1 MADFAHRVAAF
12 VSGADFEDLH
22 AVDRGAVERSV
33 LDTVGTMLAGRTS
46 DHGAIVEKLS
56 TAATEGA
63 YTVVGAGI
71 SRSAPAAAFA
81 NGVFAHADDFDD
93 MGGYGHPSAPIV
105 AALLAAVESEA
116 RRGRRVAGRELVI
129 AHAIGFEL
137 GAALC
142 TTGGY
147 DQYERCFHSTPVFG
161 ALAATCA
168 VARIMG
174 LDETRTATALSLAAS
189 GAAGLGRS
197 SGTMVKPLH
206 AGHAARNAI
215 VSAVAARNGAT
226 AATDVF
232 EAKGG
237 FAQAMYGHRSV
248 PLDTI
253 AQRLGA
259 PFTVNDTIF
268 IKRFPCCGS
277 NQSALSAIEEL
288 IRQHDVKGPEIA
300 EVIVHSMMET
310 SPVLRFPEPTT
321 ACGAKFSIQYVLAT
335 MLVKHRV
342 SVDDFRAET
351 VGNSTVHDVAAR
363 IKPVVVNRWDM
374 GGAAKHRGN
383 AVSMRM
389 TNGTLLKAV
398 VPRTELIG
406 GPRNP
411 LPEQD
416 LADKFLGNAER
427 SIGVDRAMA
436 AFASWRHVSS
446 ADDVAALLPLIR

>member
-1 MADFAHRVAAF
+1 MATFAEGVAEF
-12 VSGADFEDLH
+12 VAGADFDDLPV
-22 AVDRGAVERSV
+22 ADRGAVERSV
-33 LDTVGTMLAGRTS
+33 LDTVGAMLAGRTS
-46 DHGAIVEKLS
+46 AHGAIVEKL
-56 TAATEGA
+56 TAAAPDGPC
-63 YTVVGAGI
+63 TVVGAGI
-71 SRSAPAAAFA
+71 SRSAPAAALA

-105 AALLAAVESEA
+105 AAVLAAVDSEA
-116 RRGRRVAGRELVI
+116 RRGRRITGRELVI
-129 AHAIGFEL
+129 AHAVGFEL

-168 VARIMG
+168 VARIMA
-174 LDETRTATALSLAAS
+174 LDEIRTATALSLAAS
-189 GAAGLGRS
+189 GVAGLGRS

-215 VSAVAARNGAT
+215 VSAVAARNGAS

-237 FAQAMYGHRSV
+237 FAQTLYGHRFV
-248 PLDTI
+248 PLESI
-253 AQRLGA
+253 GERLGA
-259 PFTVNDTIF
+259 PFTVNETIF

-277 NQSALSAIEEL
+277 NQSALSAIERLME
-288 IRQHDVKGPEIA
+288 QHDIEGRDIA
-300 EVIVHSMMET
+300 EVVVHSMMET

-321 ACGAKFSIQYVLAT
+321 GCGAKFSIQYVLAN

-342 SVDDFRAET
+342 GIDDFRDET
-351 VGNSTVHDVAAR
+351 VGDPAVHDVAAR
-363 IKPVVVNRWDM
+363 IEPLVVNRWDM
-374 GGAAKHRGN
+374 RGAAKHRGN
-383 AVSMRM
+383 AVSVRM
-389 TNGTLLKAV
+389 TNGALLEAV

-416 LADKFLGNAER
+416 LSDKFLGNAER
-427 SIGVDRAMA
+427 SIGPDRATA
-436 AFASWRHVSS
+436 ALASWRHVSS
-446 ADDVAALLPLIR
+446 ADDVAALLPLIG